1 MQSAGR
7 LQVPAG
13 LLYNFWALICL
24 PDGSVLFVLRMR
36 IPGHGFR
43 GKRRCLTVEEKNII
57 MDENAVGRAL
67 TRITYEILEHNRGAQ
82 EICLVGILSRGAVLA
97 GRIAERIRA
106 LEGIQVDCGVLD
118 ITAYRDDVPPPEN
131 AADRT
136 QIPFSTRD
144 RHVVL
149 CDDVLYTGR
158 TARAAMDAVIRHGRP
173 RSVQLAVLVD
183 RGHREVP
190 IRPDYVGK
198 NLPTARSETVRVS
211 VREID
216 GEDRVSIWQPD
227 GSGGEE

>member
-1 MQSAGR
+1 MEQ
-7 LQVPAG
+7 
-13 LLYNFWALICL
+13 
-24 PDGSVLFVLRMR
+24 
-36 IPGHGFR
+36 
-43 GKRRCLTVEEKNII
+43 KNII
-57 MDENAVGRAL
+57 MDESAVGRAL

-82 EICLVGILSRGAVLA
+82 ELCLVGILSRGAVIA

-106 LEGIQVDCGVLD
+106 LEGTQVDCGVLD
-118 ITAYRDDVPPPEN
+118 ITAYRDDVPAPEGLP
-131 AADRT
+131 DRT

-198 NLPTARSETVRVS
+198 NLPTSRSETVRVS

-216 GEDRVSIWQPD
+216 GEDKVSICLPEP
-227 GSGGEE
+227 SGGEE